1 MNLQEAR
8 QFVAQFVKGDHT
20 PEEYATF
27 LRWLRGATLEELTE
41 IAGEHEALHEHW
53 DVMGLTPTAEWKARL
68 EEKLDQAR
76 KEEDVPVVVIGEN
89 EFGRRTIVRHV
100 GGLGRSW
107 VAAASVTVLLAGG
120 AAIWYS
126 QKGGVKVERSFQLP
140 LTAKTAVNP
149 RGGAEKELVL
159 ADGSKVMLNVA
170 SELKYPE
177 SFDGS
182 ERVVELSGEAYFE
195 VTPNAAKP
203 FRVLTRDG
211 EVDVLGTSFNV
222 RAYADEPVSKTTLID
237 GSVAMVTG
245 SNRAKLHPG
254 QQAVVAHS
262 SSGQIDLISKVDI
275 ESLMAW
281 RRGYFRFT
289 NEEINTVIRVLSR
302 YYNVD
307 IQCDLPGRTITGS
320 VSRDKTLDENLEA
333 IKAMGYHIIVE
344 GKTKKVT
351 L

>member
-53 DVMGLTPTAEWKARL
+53 NVVGLTPTADWKARL
-68 EEKLDQAR
+68 EEKLDRAN
-76 KEEDVPVVVIGEN
+76 KNEEVPVPAIGE
-89 EFGRRTIVRHV
+89 RRLTR
-100 GGLGRSW
+100 RSW
-107 VAAASVTVLLAGG
+107 VAAASVMVLLAGG
-120 AAIWYS
+120 AAIWYT
-126 QKGGVKVERSFQLP
+126 QKGGVNIARNQTELP
-140 LTAKTAVNP
+140 ATAKTVVNP

-159 ADGSKVMLNVA
+159 ADGSKVVLNVA
-170 SELKYPE
+170 STLKYPE
-177 SFDGS
+177 TFDGS

-203 FRVLTRDG
+203 FRVLTKDA

-222 RAYADEPVSKTTLID
+222 RDYADEPVSKTTLID

-254 QQAVVAHS
+254 QQAVVAHI

-281 RRGYFRFT
+281 RKGYFRFT

-320 VSRDKTLDENLEA
+320 VSKDKTLDENLEA
-333 IKAMGYHIIVE
+333 IKAMGYHIIVVE